1 MKRFYTRL
9 LTPLFKAVCMRL
21 KNVSLILTNS
31 VIVLTAISLGTTL
44 MYYNYSQA
52 RKISSQSLVIA
63 IRACERLREGSDI
76 LTSAVRA
83 YAATGEERYRSAF
96 QMELLQNR
104 SRDKAMAE
112 LRSLG
117 LTPDELERFENA
129 KRSSDALVVEV
140 EDYIF
145 EAAARKDY
153 RTALSLAYGERYQR
167 FKDAIMV
174 PTHIAQTELETR
186 LTAEGTRYSE
196 IADQVRIVVFI
207 AYALNLI
214 AVVFGLGWYI
224 QRRVIGPVATLT
236 DKTQRLLAGDKG
248 VDFGLQVDQ
257 TEIGDLARALED
269 FRKAEAEMER
279 QRWIK
284 NGLMVVVAGAQEA
297 DNLND
302 FARLLL
308 QQLAPLLDAGAA
320 AMFFRDER
328 TRALDFLG
336 GYGIGDDRSPD
347 FAPPQGTGL
356 LAEALDQ
363 GRLLLVRKV
372 PAEHLRIV
380 SGLGD
385 SLPQVLVLVPIV
397 GGGDSS
403 AVIEL
408 ACMADPD
415 DQQLGLLAELPG
427 VIAPHLELVLR
438 ARRAQQL
445 LAATRT
451 QALEL
456 EKKGAELHEANQQ
469 LLVNEDELKR
479 AVAAA
484 EAANQAK
491 SAFLANM
498 SHEIRTPMNAVL
510 GYTQLLQRDPSLA
523 DRHRDYVATI
533 SRSGY
538 HLLDLINDV
547 LEMSKIEAGRSLLEP
562 KDFDF
567 HAMLSDLVSMFL
579 VRMDEKG
586 IAFSLEI
593 QDGVPRYLRT
603 DPTKVMQVLI
613 NVIGNALKFTER
625 GAITVRVGG
634 AQNVRGELELTAE
647 VEDTGIG
654 IPERDLA
661 RIFNAFEQAA
671 GGTHKG
677 GTGLGMAISRKY
689 AQLLGGDLTVA
700 SREGHGST
708 FRFRF
713 CPGRAEGA
721 VAAPRR
727 ELREVKGL
735 APGSRVPHLLVV
747 DDIPANRELLRQLLE
762 PLGFGLTE
770 AGDGRE
776 CLERLETLHPDLI
789 LMDWVMPV
797 MNGLEATSR
806 IRAERAWRDIP
817 IIMLAAR
824 ALEEITPSP
833 KGAGVDGYLRK
844 PILLF
849 DLLEQVQ
856 KLVPGVRLEYLDAAP
871 AAVPA
876 GDPAEAAARLPEP
889 LRREL
894 SEFVEG
900 GEIDR
905 FAERV
910 RKEIGR
916 LEPDL
921 ASHLEQLTEQ
931 FDYRQ
936 ILLVLG

>member
-1 MKRFYTRL
+1 
-9 LTPLFKAVCMRL
+9 MRL
-21 KNVSLILTNS
+21 KNLSLFLTSS

-44 MYYNYSQA
+44 MYYNYAQA

-96 QMELLQNR
+96 QMELLQTR
-104 SRDKAMAE
+104 SRDQAMAE

-117 LTPDELERFENA
+117 LKPDELERFESA
-129 KRSSDALVVEV
+129 KRNSDALVVEV
-140 EDYIF
+140 ENYIF
-145 EAAARKDY
+145 EAAAKKDFQ
-153 RTALSLAYGERYQR
+153 TALSLAYGERYQR

-174 PTHIAQTELETR
+174 PTRSAQTDLETR

-196 IADQVRIVVFI
+196 MADQVRIVVFF

-214 AVVFGLGWYI
+214 AVVAGLGWYI
-224 QRRVIGPVATLT
+224 QRRVVGPVATLT

-248 VDFGLQVDQ
+248 VEFGHQVDQ

-269 FRKAEAEMER
+269 FRKAEAVMER

-284 NGLMVVVAGAQEA
+284 NGLMGVVAGAQEA

-320 AMFFRDER
+320 AMFFRDR
-328 TRALDFLG
+328 KVGGLAFLG
-336 GYGIGDDRSPD
+336 GYGIGDDRTLG
-347 FAPPQGTGL
+347 FIPPRDTGL
-356 LAEALDQ
+356 MAEALDQ
-363 GRLLLVRKV
+363 GRVMLVRKV
-372 PAEHLRIV
+372 PADHLRIV
-380 SGLGD
+380 SGLGE
-385 SLPQVLVLVPIV
+385 SLPTVLILVPIL
-397 GGGDSS
+397 GGDQC
-403 AVIEL
+403 AALIEL
-408 ACMADPD
+408 ACLADPD
-415 DQQLGLLAELPG
+415 DQQRGLLDELPG

-438 ARRAQQL
+438 ARRAQEL

-456 EKKGAELHEANQQ
+456 EKKGSELHAANKQ
-469 LLVNEDELKR
+469 LLENEDQLKL
-479 AVAAA
+479 AVKAA

-510 GYTQLLQRDPSLA
+510 GYTQLLQRDPTLA
-523 DRHRDYVATI
+523 ERHRDYVATI

-547 LEMSKIEAGRSLLEP
+547 LEMSKIEAGRIVLEP

-567 HAMLSDLVSMFL
+567 HLMLSDLVSMFL
-579 VRMDEKG
+579 VRMEEKG

-593 QDGVPRYLRT
+593 QQGVPRFLRT
-603 DPTKVMQVLI
+603 DSMKVMQVMI
-613 NVIGNALKFTER
+613 NVIGNALKFTDH
-625 GAITVRVGG
+625 GTITVRVHGEENGQG
-634 AQNVRGELELTAE
+634 ALAITAE
-647 VEDTGIG
+647 VNDTGIG

-661 RIFNAFEQAA
+661 RIFDAFEQAEA
-671 GGTHKG
+671 GVNRG

-689 AQLLGGDLTVA
+689 AQLLGGDLTVV
-700 SREGHGST
+700 SREGEGS
-708 FRFRF
+708 RFRF
-713 CPGRAEGA
+713 LFRPGRAEGCNLE
-721 VAAPRR
+721 PRR
-727 ELREVKGL
+727 DLREVRGL
-735 APGSRVPHLLVV
+735 AKGSRVPHLLIV
-747 DDIPANRELLRQLLE
+747 DDLALNRDLVRNLLE
-762 PLGFGLTE
+762 PFGFQLSE
-770 AGDGRE
+770 AGDGQE
-776 CLERLETLHPDLI
+776 CLDQLETLRPDLI

-797 MNGLEATSR
+797 MNGLEATRR
-806 IRAERAWRDIP
+806 IRSAPAWRDIP

-824 ALEEITPSP
+824 AMEEIAPTPE
-833 KGAGVDGYLRK
+833 GAGVDGYLRT
-844 PILLF
+844 PIMLL
-849 DLLEQVQ
+849 DLLEEIQ
-856 KLVPGVRLEYLDAAP
+856 KRVPGVRLEYADQPRSQALVSGGEWKETAAH
-871 AAVPA
+871 
-876 GDPAEAAARLPEP
+876 LPEL

-894 SEFVEG
+894 SEWVEG

-910 RKEIGR
+910 RKAVEP

-921 ASHLEQLTEQ
+921 ARHLEQLTER

-936 ILLVLG
+936 ILGLLV